1 MLLTVILQAGGN
13 QLFSTIV
20 PMVLIMVV
28 FYFFMIRPQMKK
40 AKDHKKLVEEL
51 KIGDKIITTAGIHGK
66 IVGSN
71 ETTFLIEVEGGTKIR
86 FDKSA
91 ISLDATKAAA
101 KAANQKYIS
110 MLKGRLLSG
119 FFCFARIDK
128 GKIKC

>member
-13 QLFSTIV
+13 QLFSTIL

-40 AKDHKKLVEEL
+40 AKEHKKLVEEL

-101 KAANQKYIS
+101 KAAN
-110 MLKGRLLSG
+110 
-119 FFCFARIDK
+119 
-128 GKIKC
+128 